1 MLTLVNVLIVFFIIL
16 IGYQII
22 LANHIV
28 EGLKNNS
35 NSNNSKNSNNKSYK
49 PYAPDALILA
59 KQNAGNIEYLKH
71 KMDDLQGINSIVNDL
86 SGNVAN
92 LQQQVNS
99 LVTTQQQLATQMT
112 GGSPP
117 DVTGA
122 TDDEVSQPDTSN
134 LVTE

>member
-22 LANHIV
+22 LANHVV

-35 NSNNSKNSNNKSYK
+35 NSSNNSYK
-49 PYAPDALILA
+49 PYPQDPLILA
-59 KQNAGNIEYLKH
+59 KQNAGNIEYLKN
-71 KMDDLQGINSIVNDL
+71 KIDDLQNINSVVNDL
-86 SGNVAN
+86 SGNVAS
-92 LQQQVNS
+92 LQQQVNG
-99 LVTTQQQLATQMT
+99 LVTTQQQLVTQMT

-122 TDDEVSQPDTSN
+122 TDDSLTDVQDTSD
-134 LVTE
+134 LVSE